1 MYFCREFSQKMDL
14 RDPIIDEIKAYCKS
28 NGIKNVRGEILKYI
42 RIGFSIERYGTS
54 PMDNFRREQVKP
66 KPPKV
71 KDRPETEN
79 TPPQVNTGPKIRI
92 IKK

>member
-1 MYFCREFSQKMDL
+1 MDL

-28 NGIKNVRGEILKYI
+28 NGIKNVRNEILKYI
-42 RIGFSIERYGTS
+42 RTGFSIERYGTS

-66 KPPKV
+66 KPPEV
-71 KDRPETEN
+71 KDSPSAEN
-79 TPPQVNTGPKIRI
+79 LTPQQHTGPKIRI